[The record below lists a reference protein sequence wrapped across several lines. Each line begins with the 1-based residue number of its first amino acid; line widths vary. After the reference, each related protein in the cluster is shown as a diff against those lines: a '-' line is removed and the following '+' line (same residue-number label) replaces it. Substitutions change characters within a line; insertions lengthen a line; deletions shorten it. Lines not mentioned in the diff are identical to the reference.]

1 MSKPLTVAINIG
13 IEGWA
18 QRCMVRGIV
27 RYCRSHTLWKFIE
40 YKGMPLARS
49 PHLECFDYDGLITPL
64 NTPIEIRSARA
75 KRVPV
80 VAISRGLPISG
91 VSYHSVISND
101 ALIGE
106 MGARHFLDKGF
117 RNFAYYGA
125 SHYRWALM
133 RRDGFCRTVK
143 KAGFSVAIA
152 ETPHARVFDKAMP
165 CLRRWLTELPR
176 PLAVMASDDLPG
188 RHILAA
194 CQEMGLQVP
203 EQVAV
208 LGVDDDDVLCEMAAP
223 PMSSVVQDCDRIGYE
238 AAALLDRIM
247 RGERLPPQTIEIPPL
262 RIVTRRSTDVT
273 AIEDADVAKVLRLI
287 HSKTSEPLSVK
298 ALLRNVPMSRRTLE
312 RRFAAALGR
321 SPADEIRRCRLDR
334 AMLLLRT
341 STLKIDLVAI
351 KSGFGDARGM
361 AAAFRHG
368 LKTSASAYR
377 RQFQDH

>member
-1 MSKPLTVAINIG
+1 MMM
-13 IEGWA
+13 
-18 QRCMVRGIV
+18 C
-27 RYCRSHTLWKFIE
+27 C
-40 YKGMPLARS
+40 
-49 PHLECFDYDGLITPL
+49 
-64 NTPIEIRSARA
+64 
-75 KRVPV
+75 
-80 VAISRGLPISG
+80 
-91 VSYHSVISND
+91 
-101 ALIGE
+101 
-106 MGARHFLDKGF
+106 
-117 RNFAYYGA
+117 
-125 SHYRWALM
+125 
-133 RRDGFCRTVK
+133 VK
-143 KAGFSVAIA
+143 W
-152 ETPHARVFDKAMP
+152 PP
-165 CLRRWLTELPR
+165 
-176 PLAVMASDDLPG
+176 
-188 RHILAA
+188 
-194 CQEMGLQVP
+194 
-203 EQVAV
+203 
-208 LGVDDDDVLCEMAAP
+208 P

-262 RIVTRRSTDVT
+262 HIVTRRSTDVT